1 LIRLGLSLQ
10 DKLTNRRNGG
20 VALAPDL
27 GDANWRPIAEQVTK
41 EMKPTKLAIL
51 LAQLCHVL
59 AERDQLQEHQTESDF
74 VFFGDAPS
82 VFFS

>member
-1 LIRLGLSLQ
+1 
-10 DKLTNRRNGG
+10 
-20 VALAPDL
+20 
-27 GDANWRPIAEQVTK
+27 
-41 EMKPTKLAIL
+41 MKPTKLAIL